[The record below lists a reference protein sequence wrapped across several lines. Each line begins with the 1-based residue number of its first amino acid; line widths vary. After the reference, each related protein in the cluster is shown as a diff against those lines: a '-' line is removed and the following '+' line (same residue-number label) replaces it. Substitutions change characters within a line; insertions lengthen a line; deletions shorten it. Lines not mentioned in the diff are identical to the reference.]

1 MGNNQ
6 VENGMSMMKYAVNHH
21 WKFEYTL
28 LAFGAGLLQVISCIF
43 IAMVNYAVI
52 IQSQDINDL
61 SKDFTALMVIA
72 YFDDIFCRSISRES
86 LIRTIIISKDYKDL
100 FKIETTTSEE
110 AKGDQ
115 NVDIDEDRVSRIVR
129 RRIDKENKR

>member
-21 WKFEYTL
+21 WKFEYTF

-72 YFDDIFCRSISRES
+72 YFDDIFCRSISRDS
-86 LIRTIIISKDYKDL
+86 LIRTIIVSKDYKDL
-100 FKIETTTSEE
+100 FKIETTTSSE
-110 AKGDQ
+110 AKGAK
-115 NVDIDEDRVSRIVR
+115 NVGLNEDRVYRTISGRI
-129 RRIDKENKR
+129 K